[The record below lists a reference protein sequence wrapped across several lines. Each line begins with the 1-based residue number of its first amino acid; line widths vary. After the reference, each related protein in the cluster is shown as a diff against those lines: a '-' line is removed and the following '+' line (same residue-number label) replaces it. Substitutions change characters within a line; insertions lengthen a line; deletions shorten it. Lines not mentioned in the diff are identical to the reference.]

1 MKKGIFAWLSL
12 VAALLFVTP
21 GISAAAEE
29 TQAVSLEGLS
39 AEQVKQIQSQVQA
52 ARQNASPEL
61 SAVSKASEIGR
72 MLGASLVATAR
83 EVGIAVN
90 DFAKSDVGRIVTV
103 VLVWKYIGHDILGV
117 GVGLMFLLAGV
128 PIGLCIARAAY
139 IDQVNKEYAVAT
151 YLWGMFSRRVLV
163 KKEVVKRDY
172 LSESRG
178 LQVAIGYG
186 ATALSVVIGL
196 SCMF

>member
-52 ARQNASPEL
+52 ARQNSSPEM

-128 PIGLCIARAAY
+128 PIGLFIARAAY